1 MGKSPFPGGKGELP
15 ILRGARLPQSA
26 TIGVKDGVNDRP
38 DPCVMNDMTA
48 APLAPIAPLCR
59 VALLVDGENL
69 AAGQAGAI
77 LDLAGRHGDLLIR
90 RVYGKLTDLQA
101 KGWAMSHGFR
111 LMPAASSKNSADLL
125 LSIDAMELALEGW
138 ADCIAIAASDNDY
151 THVALKLRERGFPV
165 HGLIADTCRC
175 ADLRAAYHTVTNLPQ
190 TVASPAP
197 EVTVPPPV
205 DRIAAQVIQL
215 LKASATAEPTGL
227 PLQALGTQM
236 FKSHGF
242 HIGTTPDKTWRAF
255 LTKHPALFMCDPKG
269 PQARVR
275 LKP

>member
-1 MGKSPFPGGKGELP
+1 
-15 ILRGARLPQSA
+15 
-26 TIGVKDGVNDRP
+26 
-38 DPCVMNDMTA
+38 MNDMTA
-48 APLAPIAPLCR
+48 HPVAMTAPQTPLCR

-69 AAGQAGAI
+69 SAGQAGAI

-90 RVYGKLTDLQA
+90 RVYGKLADLQA
-101 KGWAMSHGFR
+101 KGWATSHGFR

-125 LSIDAMELALEGW
+125 LSVDAMELALDGW

-175 ADLRAAYHTVTNLPQ
+175 SDLRAAYHSVTNLPQ
-190 TVASPAP
+190 PVASPATV
-197 EVTVPPPV
+197 VTPPPPV
-205 DRIAAQVIQL
+205 LPPEHKIAAQVIQL
-215 LKASATAEPTGL
+215 LKASAAAEPTGL
-227 PLQALGTQM
+227 TLQALGIQM
-236 FKSHGF
+236 FKNHGLQ
-242 HIGTTPDKTWRAF
+242 IGAIPAKNWRAF
-255 LTKHPALFMCDPKG
+255 LTKYPAQFTCDPKG